1 MHLNCLINQLKLN
14 PMKVLMVILT
24 LLFAMNQTF
33 AQRIKITC
41 KDKQTLY
48 KSGKVSHE
56 EIFSNPDFQ
65 EERKVI
71 DCDYTF
77 DLNERTSTFYSRSLG
92 GVGSTIP
99 ITKITHEGNAYILE
113 MVDYGRKDPSL
124 KFHVQV
130 SINTLTQEF
139 KSVYYDSSTD
149 MTIAEPTGDITMRVE
164 EVE

>member
-1 MHLNCLINQLKLN
+1 
-14 PMKVLMVILT
+14 MKALMVILT
-24 LLFAMNQTF
+24 LLFAINQTF

-77 DLNERTSTFYSRSLG
+77 DLNERTSTVL
-92 GVGSTIP
+92 
-99 ITKITHEGNAYILE
+99 
-113 MVDYGRKDPSL
+113 
-124 KFHVQV
+124 Q
-130 SINTLTQEF
+130 SIFGWRGKYN
-139 KSVYYDSSTD
+139 SDH
-149 MTIAEPTGDITMRVE
+149 
-164 EVE
+164 

>member
-1 MHLNCLINQLKLN
+1 
-14 PMKVLMVILT
+14 MKALMVILT
-24 LLFAMNQTF
+24 LLFAINQTF

-41 KDKQTLY
+41 NDKQTLY

-99 ITKITHEGNAYILE
+99 ITKITQDGNDYILE
-113 MVDYGRKDPSL
+113 MVDRGRNDPSL

-130 SINTLTQEF
+130 SINTITKEF
-139 KSVYYDSSTD
+139 KYVYYDSVND
-149 MTIAEPTGDITMRVE
+149 MTIAEPTGDIIMRVE

>member
-1 MHLNCLINQLKLN
+1 
-14 PMKVLMVILT
+14 MVILT
-24 LLFAMNQTF
+24 LLFAINQTF

-92 GVGSTIP
+92 GAGSTIP
-99 ITKITHEGNAYILE
+99 ITKITKYGNAYMLE
-113 MVDYGRKDPSL
+113 MVDHGRKDPSL

-130 SINTLTQEF
+130 LINTITQEF

-164 EVE
+164 EVEW

>member
-1 MHLNCLINQLKLN
+1 
-14 PMKVLMVILT
+14 MKVLMVILT

-48 KSGKVSHE
+48 KSGKVSYK

-92 GVGSTIP
+92 GAGSTIP
-99 ITKITHEGNAYILE
+99 ITKITKYGNAYMLE
-113 MVDYGRKDPSL
+113 MVDHGRKDPSL

-130 SINTLTQEF
+130 LINTITQEF

-164 EVE
+164 EVEW

>member
-1 MHLNCLINQLKLN
+1 
-14 PMKVLMVILT
+14 MKALMVILT

-41 KDKQTLY
+41 KDKQTFY
-48 KSGKVSHE
+48 KSGKVSNE

-99 ITKITHEGNAYILE
+99 ITKITQDGNDYLLE
-113 MVDYGRKDPSL
+113 MIDHGRKDPSL
-124 KFHVQV
+124 KFNVQV
-130 SINTLTQEF
+130 SINTITKEF
-139 KSVYYDSSTD
+139 KSIYYDLSRD
-149 MTIAEPTGDITMRVE
+149 MTIAEPTGEITMRVE
-164 EVE
+164 EME

>member
-1 MHLNCLINQLKLN
+1 MNCLINQLKSN

-41 KDKQTLY
+41 KDKQTFY
-48 KSGKVSHE
+48 KRGKVSQE

-65 EERKVI
+65 DEHKVI

-92 GVGSTIP
+92 GVGSKIP
-99 ITKITHEGNAYILE
+99 ITKITQDGNDYMLE
-113 MVDYGRKDPSL
+113 MVDRGRKDPSL
-124 KFHVQV
+124 NFHVQV
-130 SINTLTQEF
+130 SINTLTKEF
-139 KSVYYDSSTD
+139 KSVYYDSSTN
-149 MTIAEPTGDITMRVE
+149 MTIAEPTGEITMRVE

>member
-1 MHLNCLINQLKLN
+1 
-14 PMKVLMVILT
+14 MKVLMVILT
-24 LLFAMNQTF
+24 LLFVMNQTF

-56 EIFSNPDFQ
+56 EIFSNPDLQ

-77 DLNERTSTFYSRSLG
+77 DLNERTSKFYSRSLG

-99 ITKITHEGNAYILE
+99 ITKITQDGNDYIPE
-113 MVDYGRKDPSL
+113 MVDHGRNDPSL
-124 KFHVQV
+124 EFHVQV
-130 SINTLTQEF
+130 AINTQTKEF
-139 KSVYYDSSTD
+139 NIVYYDPITD
-149 MTIAEPTGDITMRVE
+149 MTIAEPTGEITMRVE
-164 EVE
+164 EVD